1 MTLNLTIKTLGA
13 TVGKITV
20 ESSNT
25 IESELGKIKE
35 SVGFTESNVRL
46 LHVGKVLDTEKT
58 FDEYKIKNNDFLI
71 IMRSPVKK
79 EQPPKPIETP
89 VVAPEPAPV
98 HTVPPPAPP
107 VQTQQVNQF
116 LEFWTHAPP
125 EQTAPNF
132 SIEQFH
138 VILPVIFSYLLQ
150 NPHFTMSLLT
160 SPQNASTILLSQSLR
175 PVIIQLLN
183 QSEGILHSLRT
194 GTSTNF
200 SVNVTTPNNLQQ
212 NTNDESS
219 DEHDQEQE
227 DDYEDNDDNNYD
239 NQQTLGDALGIGTTL
254 NVGNPNNLTNMIQS
268 LMQPQ
273 ASNVPSQNEE
283 ADLQELMTVTGMP
296 MELVR
301 QIYNQCGKN
310 VNVAASMLF
319 QMMDG

>member
-13 TVGKITV
+13 VVGKITV
-20 ESSNT
+20 ESNNT
-25 IESELGKIKE
+25 IKSELEKIKE

-46 LHVGKVLDTEKT
+46 LHVGKVLDIEKT
-58 FDEYKIKNNDFLI
+58 FDEYKIKNNDFMI

-89 VVAPEPAPV
+89 AVDPQPTPI
-98 HTVPPPAPP
+98 HTIPPP

-116 LEFWTHAPP
+116 LEFWTHAAPP

-138 VILPVIFSYLLQ
+138 VILPVIFNYLFQ
-150 NPHFTMSLLT
+150 NPHFTMSLLA
-160 SPQNASTILLSQSLR
+160 SPQNAGTILLSQSLR

-194 GTSTNF
+194 GSTTNF
-200 SVNVTTPNNLQQ
+200 LVNVTPPNNLQQ

-219 DEHDQEQE
+219 DEHDQE
-227 DDYEDNDDNNYD
+227 DDYEDDYDTNYD
-239 NQQTLGDALGIGTTL
+239 NQQTLGDALGVGTTL
-254 NVGNPNNLTNMIQS
+254 NAGNSNNLTNMIQS
-268 LMQPQ
+268 LMHQQ

-283 ADLQELMTVTGMP
+283 ADLQELMAITGMP
-296 MELVR
+296 IELVR

-310 VNVAASMLF
+310 VNVAASMLL